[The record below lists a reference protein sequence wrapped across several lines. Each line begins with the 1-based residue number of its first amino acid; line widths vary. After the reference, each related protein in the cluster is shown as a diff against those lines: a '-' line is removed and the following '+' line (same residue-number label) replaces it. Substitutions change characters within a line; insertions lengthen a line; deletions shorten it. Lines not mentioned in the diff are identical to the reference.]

1 MFTTIDNIPAHST
14 LRHKELYFILHFTS
28 FLLILLLHASGHLLL
43 RLGVI
48 VPALWCVFLLPP
60 LRAQERAVDSLRT
73 VLARAPEDSLRVKTL
88 LALAAQLNF
97 RDALSAMRYA
107 EQALELARRLRY
119 ERGIAL
125 SQNAFGV
132 AARIQGLYAVAASYH
147 FDALK
152 KSETLADTQGIARA
166 LHNIGRVYE
175 VQRENDKALEYLRK
189 ALDLWQQHG
198 GGSEIAETK
207 HYMGNCFGNKRLF
220 DSAMIYYS
228 TALSLRHT
236 LNERRGIA
244 TLTNN
249 IGWILRLQGHY
260 DSALAMFRS
269 AFALYDSLADLR
281 GKALALDNTG
291 IVYFNQKK
299 YAASVKTLTQ
309 ALNFAERSGDR
320 REINDLYAAL
330 ANSHEASNDFRE
342 ANTYRR
348 LRDALKDSL
357 FNERSAKLVA
367 ELNSRYESEKREQ
380 ELLMLQKDADK
391 NELLRNASIAV
402 TTLALGFLVYFAVSF
417 RQSRRLNRALRQKQ
431 TELEAEKVNA
441 DALLLNIMPASIAE
455 RLKAG
460 ELNFAQRYTNAT
472 VFFADIANFTP
483 LAASML
489 PEELVQILS
498 EVFIMFDTVLEKHGL
513 EKIKT
518 IGDCYMVASG
528 LPQKRDDHAHAAARA
543 ALEMVAELVRFNE
556 MYRTNLELRVGMHTG
571 AVVAGVIG
579 KKKFAFDLWG
589 DTVNIASRMES
600 HGEAGRIH
608 CTEEIYQLLQ
618 NDCVFEK
625 RGMIEL
631 KGRGMMNTY
640 FLVAKPGGVM
650 PPAELGY
657 NFTI

>member
-1 MFTTIDNIPAHST
+1 MGKARSVKIQNTST
-14 LRHKELYFILHFTS
+14 LFKK
-28 FLLILLLHASGHLLL
+28 FLLCEVQNCNSALSARRCSLI
-43 RLGVI
+43 
-48 VPALWCVFLLPP
+48 ALWCILLLPP
-60 LRAQERAVDSLRT
+60 LRAQERSVDSLRT
-73 VLARAPEDSLRVKTL
+73 VLAIAPEDSLRVKTL
-88 LALAAQLNF
+88 LTLASQLNF

-152 KSETLADTQGIARA
+152 KSEALADTQGIARA

-175 VQRENDKALEYLRK
+175 VQRENDKALDYLRK
-189 ALDLWQQHG
+189 ALALWQQHG
-198 GGSEIAETK
+198 GASEIAETK

-220 DSAMIYYS
+220 DSAMMYYS
-228 TALSLRHT
+228 TALSLRCT

-249 IGWILRLQGHY
+249 IGWILRLQGRY
-260 DSALAMFRS
+260 DSALVMFRT
-269 AFALYDSLADLR
+269 AFAMYDSLVDLR
-281 GKALALDNTG
+281 GKALTLDNTG
-291 IVYFNQKK
+291 IVYFNQKN

-309 ALNFAERSGDR
+309 ALSFAERAGDR

-402 TTLALGFLVYFAVSF
+402 TTLALGFLIYFAVSF
-417 RQSRRLNRALRQKQ
+417 RQSRHLNSALRQKQ
-431 TELEAEKVNA
+431 TELEAEKINA

-600 HGEAGRIH
+600 HGEAGKIH

-618 NDCVFEK
+618 NDCVFEE

-640 FLVAKPGGVM
+640 FLVAKPGEVM
-650 PPAELGY
+650 PPAERGY